1 MIFPVITIR
10 QPWAALI
17 VSGHKD
23 IENRDWRLPGKK
35 SLKTPGSGCGGGIAD
50 GCMYRMW

>member
-17 VSGHKD
+17 ASGHKD
-23 IENRDWRLPGKK
+23 IENRDWRLPDKVCNALEARNVK
-35 SLKTPGSGCGGGIAD
+35 GS
-50 GCMYRMW
+50 